1 LVNVLS
7 WLMTLSTRNIFFRG
21 GIFIAALSLI
31 LVAAGGY
38 FAYPAFP
45 DAAASAAARSGGIT
59 QKLISG
65 LAEPSS
71 YVPLWTMLG
80 SAVYSFISIILIY
93 HFFEK
98 TQSPEI
104 LFIGLFV
111 ISLTFEFAR
120 IIIPLKDALPLPA
133 FFSIAASRVLFFGRN
148 FGLFSLFAAG
158 VYAAG
163 MDAQKQQSFL
173 LMLILAAMVIAMNV
187 PMDTSVWDSTFMVW
201 AGYRFMF
208 SVVEAGIMAITVASF
223 FISAFT
229 RGSRRYVLIG
239 IGVFLSFAGRTILVN
254 SDTWITVFPG
264 LAILSAGTWCI
275 CSRLH
280 MEYLWL

>member
-1 LVNVLS
+1 
-7 WLMTLSTRNIFFRG
+7 MTLSTRNIFFRG
-21 GIFIAALSLI
+21 GIIIAALSLI

-45 DAAASAAARSGGIT
+45 DASASAAMRPGGIT
-59 QKLISG
+59 EKLISG
-65 LAEPSS
+65 FAWPSS

-80 SAVYSFISIILIY
+80 AAAYSFIGIILIY

-98 TQSPEI
+98 TQSSEI

-120 IIIPLKDALPLPA
+120 IIIPLKNVLPLPA
-133 FFSIAASRVLFFGRN
+133 FFLITAPRILFFGRI
-148 FGLFSLFAAG
+148 FGLFSLFASG

-163 MDAQKQQSFL
+163 MDAQKQRSFL
-173 LMLILAAMVIAMNV
+173 LMLILAALVIAINV
-187 PMDTSVWDSTFMVW
+187 PMDIFAWDSTFQVY

-208 SVVEAGIMAITVASF
+208 SVIEIGILAITIASF
-223 FISAFT
+223 LITAFT
-229 RGSRRYVLIG
+229 RGSRSYVFIG
-239 IGVFLSFAGRTILVN
+239 IGVLLAFAGRNILIN
-254 SDTWITVFPG
+254 SDTWITVLPG
-264 LAILSAGTWCI
+264 LTILSVGTWCI

-280 MEYLWL
+280 LVYLWL

>member
-1 LVNVLS
+1 
-7 WLMTLSTRNIFFRG
+7 MTLSTRNIFFKG

-45 DAAASAAARSGGIT
+45 DAAASAAIRPGGIA

-65 LAEPSS
+65 LAAPSS
-71 YVPLWTMLG
+71 YVPLCTMLG
-80 SAVYSFISIILIY
+80 AAVYSFVSILLIY

-120 IIIPLKDALPLPA
+120 IIIPLKDVLPLPV

-148 FGLFSLFAAG
+148 FGLFSLFASG

-163 MDAQKQQSFL
+163 IDAQKQQSFL
-173 LMLILAAMVIAMNV
+173 FALILSSMVIAMNV
-187 PMDTSVWDSTFMVW
+187 PMDTFVWDSTFMVYT
-201 AGYRFMF
+201 GYSFMF
-208 SVVEAGIMAITVASF
+208 SVVEAGILAITVASF
-223 FISAFT
+223 LVSAFT
-229 RGSRRYVLIG
+229 RGSRRYVIIG
-239 IGVFLSFAGRTILVN
+239 IGVLLAFAGRNILIN
-254 SDTWITVFPG
+254 SDTWITVLPG
-264 LAILSAGTWCI
+264 LVILSAGTWCI

-280 MEYLWL
+280 LEYLWL

>member
-1 LVNVLS
+1 
-7 WLMTLSTRNIFFRG
+7 MTLSTRNIFFRG
-21 GIFIAALSLI
+21 GIIVAALSLI

-45 DAAASAAARSGGIT
+45 GAAASAAMRPGGIT

-65 LAEPSS
+65 LAEPSP
-71 YVPLWTMLG
+71 YIPLWTMLG
-80 SAVYSFISIILIY
+80 SVAYSLISIALIY

-120 IIIPLKDALPLPA
+120 IIIPLKDVFPLSALFL
-133 FFSIAASRVLFFGRN
+133 IAAPRVLFFGRN
-148 FGLFSLFAAG
+148 FGLFSLFASG

-163 MDAQKQQSFL
+163 MDVQRQRSFL
-173 LMLILAAMVIAMNV
+173 LMLILAALVIAINV
-187 PMDTSVWDSTFMVW
+187 PMDISVWDSTFLVY

-208 SVVEAGIMAITVASF
+208 SVVEAGILAITIASF
-223 FISAFT
+223 FISAYT
-229 RGSRRYVLIG
+229 RGSRSYVFIG
-239 IGVFLSFAGRTILVN
+239 IGVLLAFAGRNILIN
-254 SDTWITVFPG
+254 SDTLITVFPG
-264 LAILSAGTWCI
+264 LAILSAGTWFI
-275 CSRLH
+275 CARLH
-280 MEYLWL
+280 LEYLWM

>member
-1 LVNVLS
+1 
-7 WLMTLSTRNIFFRG
+7 MTLSTRNIFFRG
-21 GIFIAALSLI
+21 GIIIAALSLI

-45 DAAASAAARSGGIT
+45 EAAASAVIRPGGIT
-59 QKLISG
+59 EKLISS

-80 SAVYSFISIILIY
+80 AVVYSFIGIILIY

-98 TQSPEI
+98 TQSSEI

-120 IIIPLKDALPLPA
+120 IIIPMKNVLPLPA
-133 FFSIAASRVLFFGRN
+133 FFSIAAPRVLFFGRI
-148 FGLFSLFAAG
+148 FGLFSLFASG

-163 MDAQKQQSFL
+163 MDAQKQRSFL
-173 LMLILAAMVIAMNV
+173 LMLILAALVIAINV
-187 PMDTSVWDSTFMVW
+187 PMDIFVWDSTFLVW
-201 AGYRFMF
+201 SGYRFMF
-208 SVVEAGIMAITVASF
+208 SVIEAGILAITIASF
-223 FISAFT
+223 LISAFT
-229 RGSRRYVLIG
+229 RGSRSYVFIG
-239 IGVFLSFAGRTILVN
+239 IGVLLAFAGRNILIN
-254 SDTWITVFPG
+254 SDTWITVLPG
-264 LAILSAGTWCI
+264 MAILSVGTWCI

-280 MEYLWL
+280 FVYLWL

>member
-1 LVNVLS
+1 
-7 WLMTLSTRNIFFRG
+7 MTLSTRNIFFRA
-21 GIFIAALSLI
+21 GIIIAALSLI

-45 DAAASAAARSGGIT
+45 EAAASAAMRPDGIT

-65 LAEPSS
+65 LAEPSP
-71 YVPLWTMLG
+71 YIPLWTILG
-80 SAVYSFISIILIY
+80 AVAYSFFSIILIH

-120 IIIPLKDALPLPA
+120 IIIPLKNVLSLPVY
-133 FFSIAASRVLFFGRN
+133 FSIAAPRVLFFGRI
-148 FGLFSLFAAG
+148 FGLFSLFASG

-163 MDAQKQQSFL
+163 MDVQKQRSFL
-173 LMLILAAMVIAMNV
+173 LMLILAALVIAINV
-187 PMDTSVWDSTFMVW
+187 PMDISVWDSTFLVY

-208 SVVEAGIMAITVASF
+208 SVVEAGILAITIASF

-229 RGSRRYVLIG
+229 RSSRSYVFIG
-239 IGVFLSFAGRTILVN
+239 IGVLLAFAGRNILIN
-254 SDTWITVFPG
+254 SDTWLTVPPG
-264 LAILSAGTWCI
+264 IVILSAGTWCI

-280 MEYLWL
+280 LVYLWL

>member
-1 LVNVLS
+1 
-7 WLMTLSTRNIFFRG
+7 MTLSTRNIFFRG
-21 GIFIAALSLI
+21 GIIVAALSLI

-45 DAAASAAARSGGIT
+45 GAAASAAMRPDGIA
-59 QKLISG
+59 QKLVSH
-65 LAEPSS
+65 LAEPSP
-71 YVPLWTMLG
+71 YVPLWTILG
-80 SAVYSFISIILIY
+80 SVAYSLISIALIY

-120 IIIPLKDALPLPA
+120 IVIPLKNVFSLSALLL
-133 FFSIAASRVLFFGRN
+133 IAAPRVLFFGRN
-148 FGLFSLFAAG
+148 FGLFSLFASG

-163 MDAQKQQSFL
+163 LDAQKQQSFL
-173 LMLILAAMVIAMNV
+173 LMLILAAMVIAFNV
-187 PMDTSVWDSTFMVW
+187 PMDTSVWDSTFLVF

-208 SVVEAGIMAITVASF
+208 SVVEAGILAITIASF
-223 FISAFT
+223 LISAFT
-229 RGSRRYVLIG
+229 RGSRRYVLIA
-239 IGVFLSFAGRTILVN
+239 IGVFLAFAGRSILIN
-254 SDTWITVFPG
+254 SDTWVTVVPG

-280 MEYLWL
+280 LEYLWL

>member
-1 LVNVLS
+1 
-7 WLMTLSTRNIFFRG
+7 MTLSTRNIFFRG
-21 GIFIAALSLI
+21 GIIVAALSLI

-45 DAAASAAARSGGIT
+45 GAAASAAMRPGGIT

-65 LAEPSS
+65 LAEPSP
-71 YVPLWTMLG
+71 YIPLWTMLG
-80 SAVYSFISIILIY
+80 SVAYSLISIALIY

-120 IIIPLKDALPLPA
+120 IIIPLKDVFPLSALFL
-133 FFSIAASRVLFFGRN
+133 IAAPRVLFFGRN
-148 FGLFSLFAAG
+148 FGLFSLFASG

-163 MDAQKQQSFL
+163 LDAQKQQSLL
-173 LMLILAAMVIAMNV
+173 LMLILAAMVIAINV
-187 PMDTSVWDSTFMVW
+187 PMDTSVWDSTFLVF

-208 SVVEAGIMAITVASF
+208 SVVEAGILAITIASF
-223 FISAFT
+223 LISAFT
-229 RGSRRYVLIG
+229 RGSRRYVLIAV
-239 IGVFLSFAGRTILVN
+239 GVFLAFAGRSILIN
-254 SDTWITVFPG
+254 SDTWITVPPG
-264 LAILSAGTWCI
+264 LVILSAGTWCI

-280 MEYLWL
+280 LEYLWL

>member
-1 LVNVLS
+1 
-7 WLMTLSTRNIFFRG
+7 MTLSTRNIFFRG
-21 GIFIAALSLI
+21 GIIIAALSLI
-31 LVAAGGY
+31 LVASGGY

-45 DAAASAAARSGGIT
+45 GAAASAVLRPGGIT
-59 QKLISG
+59 QRLAAG
-65 LAEPSS
+65 FAEPSS

-104 LFIGLFV
+104 LFVGLFV

-120 IIIPLKDALPLPA
+120 IIIPLKDVLPLPA
-133 FFSIAASRVLFFGRN
+133 FFPIAASRVLFFGRC
-148 FGLFSLFAAG
+148 FGLFSLFASG

-163 MDAQKQQSFL
+163 LDAQKQQSFL
-173 LMLILAAMVIAMNV
+173 FMLILAALVIAMNV
-187 PMDTSVWDSTFMVW
+187 PMDTFVWDSTFMVW
-201 AGYRFMF
+201 NGYRFMF
-208 SVVEAGIMAITVASF
+208 SVVEAVVLAITTASF
-223 FISAFT
+223 LISAFT

-239 IGVFLSFAGRTILVN
+239 IGVFLAFAGRSIFIN
-254 SDTWITVFPG
+254 SDTWITVLPG
-264 LAILSAGTWCI
+264 LTILSVGTWCI

-280 MEYLWL
+280 LEYLWL

>member
-1 LVNVLS
+1 
-7 WLMTLSTRNIFFRG
+7 MTLSTRNILFRG

-31 LVAAGGY
+31 LVATGGY

-45 DAAASAAARSGGIT
+45 GLAADAASRPGGII
-59 QKLISG
+59 QKLVSG
-65 LAEPSS
+65 LAETSS

-80 SAVYSFISIILIY
+80 ATAYSFISIILIY

-104 LFIGLFV
+104 LFIGFFV

-120 IIIPLKDALPLPA
+120 LIIPLKAVLPVPA
-133 FFSIAASRVLFFGRN
+133 FFSIAASRVLFFGRY
-148 FGLFSLFAAG
+148 FGLFSLFASG

-173 LMLILAAMVIAMNV
+173 LMLILAAMVIAINV
-187 PMDTSVWDSTFMVW
+187 PMDIFVWDSTFM
-201 AGYRFMF
+201 ARSGYRFMF
-208 SVVEAGIMAITVASF
+208 SVVEAVVLALTIASF
-223 FISAFT
+223 LISAFT
-229 RGSRRYVLIG
+229 RGSRSYVLIG
-239 IGVFLSFAGRTILVN
+239 IGVFLAFAGRSILIN
-254 SDTWITVFPG
+254 SDTFITVLPG

-280 MEYLWL
+280 LEYLWL